1 MLPAQ
6 ASSVIAHAGTVRDRR
21 SGHGWRSRSGRRR
34 SPLWQPGRGGP
45 MSRGSRTATR
55 RGRAG
60 AGVPVARSTSVWRIA
75 VSPRRLASPYVPP
88 VDRLRSPRPS
98 KP

>member
-34 SPLWQPGRGGP
+34 SPL
-45 MSRGSRTATR
+45 
-55 RGRAG
+55 
-60 AGVPVARSTSVWRIA
+60 
-75 VSPRRLASPYVPP
+75 
-88 VDRLRSPRPS
+88 
-98 KP
+98 